1 MRQVNLLLVL
11 LTVLVALLTVSEAAT
26 YHLVGQW
33 MPATRNTATERLLA
47 EALQKQRQNQ
57 SLKSRLCFTEVT
69 AIEQQIVNG
78 IHFRYHVRGCEAAT
92 PGRCNS
98 GTCANSK
105 KFDVELFTQP
115 WADIT
120 QVMSAVNVQ

>member
-1 MRQVNLLLVL
+1 MRQVALLLLLLTVL
-11 LTVLVALLTVSEAAT
+11 LTVTEAVT

-33 MPATRNTATERLLA
+33 MHATKNTATENLLA
-47 EALQKQRQNQ
+47 EALQKKNP
-57 SLKSRLCFTEVT
+57 SLKSQLCFTEVT

-78 IHFRYHVRGCEAAT
+78 IHFRYHVRGCETTT

-98 GTCANSK
+98 GTCTNEK

-115 WADIT
+115 WANIL
-120 QVMSAVNVQ
+120 QVMSAVDVE

>member
-1 MRQVNLLLVL
+1 MRPATLLFHIMLLVL
-11 LTVLVALLTVSEAAT
+11 LTMSQAAT

-33 MPATRNTATERLLA
+33 MPATKNTATENLLI
-47 EALQKQRQNQ
+47 EALQKQNP
-57 SLKSRLCFTEVT
+57 SIKSRVCFTEVT

-78 IHFRYHVRGCEAAT
+78 IHFRYHVRGCETDT

-98 GTCANSK
+98 GTCTNEK

-115 WADIT
+115 WADIL

>member
-1 MRQVNLLLVL
+1 MRRANLLLAL
-11 LTVLVALLTVSEAAT
+11 LTVLLALLTASEAAT

-33 MPATRNTATERLLA
+33 MHATRNAATENLLV
-47 EALQKQRQNQ
+47 EALQKENP
-57 SLKSRLCFTEVT
+57 SLKAQLCFTEVT

-78 IHFRYHVRGCEAAT
+78 IHFRFHVRGCETAT

-98 GTCANSK
+98 GTCPKEK

-115 WADIT
+115 WADIV
-120 QVMSAVNVQ
+120 QVMSAVDVQ

>member
-1 MRQVNLLLVL
+1 MRQSILLL
-11 LTVLVALLTVSEAAT
+11 ALLALLSVSEAAV

-33 MPATRNTATERLLA
+33 MPATRNVATENLLS
-47 EALQKQRQNQ
+47 EALQKK
-57 SLKSRLCFTEVT
+57 SSPLKSRLCFTEVT

-92 PGRCNS
+92 PGRCNT
-98 GTCANSK
+98 GTCTNEK

-115 WADIT
+115 WADIV
-120 QVMSAVNVQ
+120 QVMSAVDVQ

>member
-1 MRQVNLLLVL
+1 MRQANLLLAL
-11 LTVLVALLTVSEAAT
+11 LTVLLALLTASEAAT

-33 MPATRNTATERLLA
+33 MPATRNTATENLLA
-47 EALQKQRQNQ
+47 QALKKQNPAF
-57 SLKSRLCFTEVT
+57 KSRLCFTEVT

-78 IHFRYHVRGCEAAT
+78 IHFRYHVRGCEATT

-98 GTCANSK
+98 GTCTNEK

-115 WADIT
+115 WADIV
-120 QVMSAVNVQ
+120 QVMSAVDVQ

>member
-1 MRQVNLLLVL
+1 MRKVTLLLLL
-11 LTVLVALLTVSEAAT
+11 LTVLLALLTVTEAAT

-33 MPATRNTATERLLA
+33 MHATKNTATENLLA
-47 EALQKQRQNQ
+47 EALQKKNP
-57 SLKSRLCFTEVT
+57 SLKSQLCFTEVT

-98 GTCANSK
+98 GTCANEK

-115 WADIT
+115 WADIL
-120 QVMSAVNVQ
+120 QVMSAVDVQ

>member
-1 MRQVNLLLVL
+1 MRQVTLLLLL
-11 LTVLVALLTVSEAAT
+11 LTMLLALLTVTEAVT

-33 MPATRNTATERLLA
+33 MHATKNAATENLLA
-47 EALQKQRQNQ
+47 EALQKKNP
-57 SLKSRLCFTEVT
+57 SLKSQLCFTEVT

-78 IHFRYHVRGCEAAT
+78 IHFRYHVRGCETAT

-98 GTCANSK
+98 GTCTNEK

-115 WADIT
+115 WADVLH
-120 QVMSAVNVQ
+120 VMSAVDVQ

>member
-1 MRQVNLLLVL
+1 MSRAQFLLSLLV
-11 LTVLVALLTVSEAAT
+11 VLCALLTATEAAT

-33 MPATRNTATERLLA
+33 MPATKNTATENLLI
-47 EALQKQRQNQ
+47 EALQKKNP
-57 SLKSRLCFTEVT
+57 SLKSQICFTEVT

-98 GTCANSK
+98 GTCATEN
-105 KFDVELFTQP
+105 KFNVELFVQP
-115 WADIT
+115 WANVV
-120 QVMSAVNVQ
+120 QVMSTVDVQ